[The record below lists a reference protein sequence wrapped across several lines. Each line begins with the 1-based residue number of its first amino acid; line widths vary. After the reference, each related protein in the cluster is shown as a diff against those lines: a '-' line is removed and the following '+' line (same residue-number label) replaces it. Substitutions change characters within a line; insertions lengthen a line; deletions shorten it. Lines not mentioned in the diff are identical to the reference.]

1 MFLRVGL
8 LYLQQSY
15 YESNRLSVAGRSA
28 RLRNKLICQE
38 IDCNGPKGQA
48 IHAAASN
55 CIASQ
60 FHQQFSMNV
69 MACYRQP
76 RIESVGFWIPHE
88 SAMIGEAESISFF
101 EAPSSAT

>member
-1 MFLRVGL
+1 
-8 LYLQQSY
+8 
-15 YESNRLSVAGRSA
+15 
-28 RLRNKLICQE
+28 
-38 IDCNGPKGQA
+38 
-48 IHAAASN
+48 
-55 CIASQ
+55 
-60 FHQQFSMNV
+60 MNV